1 MEENFSWVV
10 SCAVKGIFLA
20 ADDARVPYWP
30 EIYVELLSPVVAHHL
45 VEDFADAVD
54 GLGLQDD
61 VNGRVDLRE
70 FVATESR
77 NRWWN
82 KDLTFR
88 RLSSSHGVNHSKNIN
103 VNRKV
108 RITLSKG
115 RKDTS
120 QVDNVGDLM
129 LLNKL
134 HVAIGIR
141 DIELLELAR
150 EVELLSANVAGNHIF
165 STKFFADG
173 SGERDPNLSLAS
185 S

>member
-20 ADDARVPYWP
+20 ADDARVPDWP

-45 VEDFADAVD
+45 VEDFAHAVD
-54 GLGLQDD
+54 RLRLQDD
-61 VNGRVDLRE
+61 VHGGVQLGE
-70 FVATESR
+70 VVAAKSG
-77 NRWWN
+77 NWWRH

-88 RLSSSHGVNHSKNIN
+88 RLGSPHSVNHAKDIN
-103 VNRKV
+103 VHGEI
-108 RITLSKG
+108 RITLTKG

-129 LLNKL
+129 LLDKL
-134 HVAIGIR
+134 HVAVAIR
-141 DIELLELAR
+141 DIQLLKLAG

-165 STKFFADG
+165 RSELFADG
-173 SGERDPNLSLAS
+173 SGEWDPNLSLAS